1 MRAFQIGAN
10 ACLQSTTRGFFHLPY
25 VGYGQPG
32 NPDYINDL
40 KNTFNSY
47 SANKLSAATNSLH
60 QVLAIDIPKIYEL
73 LGHNE
78 LTVCVVPRAKAEN
91 EYHQN
96 QQLFRRVVSDFSKTF
111 KGTIDGTQYILRHT
125 NTKTTH
131 LPNPIPNYTNDGP
144 QPYPGITEQTCTLS
158 PRIRNAHVLLIDD
171 IYTYG
176 VNIDE
181 DAINALI
188 NAGAQS
194 VTFYAVGKTVRRDER
209 SNHELY

>member
-1 MRAFQIGAN
+1 MHQFQIHAN
-10 ACLQSTTRGFFHLPY
+10 EYLKSTTRGYYHVPY
-25 VGYGQPG
+25 VRMGNPG

-40 KNTFNSY
+40 KNTYNNY

-60 QVLAIDIPKIYEL
+60 QVLAIDIPKIYEQ

-78 LTVCVVPRAKAEN
+78 LTVCVVPRAKAES

-131 LPNPIPNYTNDGP
+131 LRNPIPNYTNDGP

-158 PRIRNAHVLLIDD
+158 PQIKRQHVLLIDD

-181 DAINALI
+181 DAINALL
-188 NAGAQS
+188 NTGARS
-194 VTFYAVGKTVRRDER
+194 VTFYAIGKTISRM
-209 SNHELY
+209 

>member
-1 MRAFQIGAN
+1 MHQFQIHAN
-10 ACLQSTTRGFFHLPY
+10 EYLKSTTRGYYHVPY
-25 VGYGQPG
+25 VRMGNPG

-40 KNTFNSY
+40 KNTYNNY

-60 QVLAIDIPKIYEL
+60 QVLAIDIPKIYEK

-78 LTVCVVPRAKAEN
+78 LTVCVVPRAKAES

-131 LPNPIPNYTNDGP
+131 LRNPIPNYTNDGP

-158 PRIRNAHVLLIDD
+158 PQIKRQHVLLIDD

-181 DAINALI
+181 DAINALL
-188 NAGAQS
+188 NTGARS
-194 VTFYAVGKTVRRDER
+194 VTFYAIGKTISRM
-209 SNHELY
+209 